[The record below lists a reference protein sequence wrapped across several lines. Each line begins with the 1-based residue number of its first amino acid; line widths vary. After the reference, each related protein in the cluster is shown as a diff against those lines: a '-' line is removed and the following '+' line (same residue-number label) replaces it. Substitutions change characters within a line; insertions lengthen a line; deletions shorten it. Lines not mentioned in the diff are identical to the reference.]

1 MVKLWFEYLGMKFAA
16 QKNGNPAQ
24 SRENSVQ
31 FMVVE
36 PMLEIEEWMKRI
48 GYNYSSALMH

>member
-1 MVKLWFEYLGMKFAA
+1 MVKLWFEYLGKKFAA

-31 FMVVE
+31 LMVVE
-36 PMLEIEEWMKRI
+36 PVLEWMKSI
-48 GYNYSSALMH
+48 GYDYSSALMH